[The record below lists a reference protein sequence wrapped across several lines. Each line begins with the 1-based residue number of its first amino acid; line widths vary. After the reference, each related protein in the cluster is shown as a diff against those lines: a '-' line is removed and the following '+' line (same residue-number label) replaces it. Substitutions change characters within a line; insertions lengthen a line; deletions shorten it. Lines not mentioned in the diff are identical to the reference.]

1 MQRRHQIP
9 RQHDAHDLADGV
21 RGEHPA
27 DPEPVRNLEAERR
40 LADAGRTPQQDDDG
54 PLGILVLPPDQIP
67 LGGPRPRP
75 APQDLVAET
84 PQIPPLDVPDTAFEQ
99 IPLDL
104 PGHVERLVGVD
115 GRREQGLGEDPLREG
130 PLLPRTRDADVD
142 RQGEVALLLEGL
154 VAEQLADRLDD
165 LPLGHDLPPA
175 EAVADRAGGAVGILE
190 VHAARHQRVDHDAAH
205 ERTPASIFLDPDAP
219 GDASAPGFAPPVV
232 VCGHSK
238 QATPAP
244 ITPRA
249 RRWTWGKAPRFQVF
263 FHGLEQFSGVLG

>member
-27 DPEPVRNLEAERR
+27 DPEPVRNLEAERC

-54 PLGILVLPPDQIP
+54 PVGILVLPPDQIA
-67 LGGPRPRP
+67 LGGLRPRP
-75 APQDLVAET
+75 ARQDLVAEA
-84 PQIPPLDVPDTAFEQ
+84 PQIPPLDLPDAAFEQ

-130 PLLPRTRDADVD
+130 ALLPEPVTLMSTGRGKRFSSWKGPSPSSSRT
-142 RQGEVALLLEGL
+142 AL
-154 VAEQLADRLDD
+154 ASSR
-165 LPLGHDLPPA
+165 LGHDLPPA
-175 EAVADRAGGAVGILE
+175 ESVADRAGGAVGILE

-205 ERTPASIFLDPDAP
+205 ERTPASAFLDPDAP
-219 GDASAPGFAPPVV
+219 GAASAPGFAPPVV
-232 VCGHSK
+232 AVWPFESGYPSPHH
-238 QATPAP
+238 PASEAADIGENAWDSGP
-244 ITPRA
+244 
-249 RRWTWGKAPRFQVF
+249 
-263 FHGLEQFSGVLG
+263 FSTD